1 MTEVHAPQLTAE
13 EASRIIAA
21 DIRAYPK
28 DGPDKREEHLRL
40 YSTLLS
46 REAIEAAWAHRY
58 AETAKPAP
66 FRRRWPPPQQS
77 SFLPAPQPVAD
88 AQPNNTSPPKGEV
101 VPLISK
107 GTMARLS
114 AIADQGVEYNEADAE
129 PEQLGQLVPFE
140 PEPEDQAEPPVYT
153 PKEIVRLNRQHAVIA
168 NLGGKCVIM
177 EFVPSSV
184 TPGATEPA
192 YQTFTSFRERYLNQY
207 VYDRLSGK
215 RMSVGQFW
223 LGHQR
228 RRQYEG
234 LDLVPHGPE
243 VLPGNIF
250 NLWRG
255 WGVDPKEGDWSL
267 LRKHVHEVLADADPK
282 FAEYILHWTAWVLQN
297 PAERPEAALTLRGGK
312 GSGKRVWGDVLMIIF
327 GEHGLQIF
335 DPAHL
340 TGKHNQ
346 HLQNKLFLFADEAFW
361 AGDRTAERTLKGVV
375 TEKRMMIEPKG
386 VNAFPWPNR
395 LSIYMAA
402 NADWVVPASHD
413 ERRYAVGNVNER
425 WKQNEDYFIPLFA
438 EIKGGGAAAM
448 LYDLLKLD
456 LGNWHPRKV
465 PQTKALLEQKMLSL
479 GGLEQWWVAMLNV
492 GELPQPDKKNPRR
505 VRSEL
510 LLEAAQNYSQRNK
523 YLNETEL
530 GTFMGKMGCKHHSDG
545 KRWGWIFP
553 PLPEA
558 REDWANAQAAI
569 GNDSNPTLKIGA

>member
-1 MTEVHAPQLTAE
+1 MFEQKRKL
-13 EASRIIAA
+13 
-21 DIRAYPK
+21 
-28 DGPDKREEHLRL
+28 GPDGRFVYDEPEGKVVELDVRARFNRRVAAAKPKPKPQEPKPQEEQ
-40 YSTLLS
+40 
-46 REAIEAAWAHRY
+46 EAA
-58 AETAKPAP
+58 
-66 FRRRWPPPQQS
+66 
-77 SFLPAPQPVAD
+77 
-88 AQPNNTSPPKGEV
+88 
-101 VPLISK
+101 ISK
-107 GTMARLS
+107 GTITRLS
-114 AIADQGVEYNEADAE
+114 AIADQGVEYNEDANE
-129 PEQLGQLVPFE
+129 PEPTAGQLVPFE
-140 PEPEDQAEPPVYT
+140 PEPEDEAEPPPVYT
-153 PKEIVRLNRQHAVIA
+153 PKEIIKLNRQHAVIA

-177 EFVPSSV
+177 EFVPSNV
-184 TPGATEPA
+184 TPGTTEPA

-207 VYDRLSGK
+207 VYDGGGK
-215 RMSVGQFW
+215 RMSLGQFW
-223 LGHQR
+223 LGHQH
-228 RRQYEG
+228 RRQYAG

-267 LRKHVHEVLADADPK
+267 LRKHVDEVLADGDPR

-312 GSGKRVWGDVLMIIF
+312 GSGKGVWGDVLMIIF

-413 ERRYAVGNVNER
+413 ERRYAVGNVNEC
-425 WKQNEDYFIPLFA
+425 WKQNEDYFIPLFD
-438 EIKGGGAAAM
+438 EIKAGGAAAM
-448 LYDLLKLD
+448 LYDLLNRP

-492 GELPQPDKKNPRR
+492 GELSQPDKKNPRR
-505 VRSEL
+505 VRSEF

-545 KRWGWIFP
+545 KKWGWIFP
-553 PLPEA
+553 PLPDA
-558 REDWANAQAAI
+558 REDWRKRAGGYWEWLEPNLEDW
-569 GNDSNPTLKIGA
+569 GVKPNEGG

>member
-1 MTEVHAPQLTAE
+1 MSEQLSPQPTAE
-13 EASRIIAA
+13 QASRIIAA
-21 DIRAYPK
+21 DIRAHP
-28 DGPDKREEHLRL
+28 PEPHKREEHVRL
-40 YSTLLS
+40 YGHLIPP
-46 REAIEAAWAHRY
+46 EAIEASWEERY
-58 AETAKPAP
+58 AELRKKPASGFVP
-66 FRRRWPPPQQS
+66 RIGNPKTKA
-77 SFLPAPQPVAD
+77 SFFVPAPQPVAEPD
-88 AQPNNTSPPKGEV
+88 AKDTE
-101 VPLISK
+101 PLISK
-107 GTMARLS
+107 GIMARLS
-114 AIADQGVEYNEADAE
+114 AIADQGVEYEPEPEA
-129 PEQLGQLVPFE
+129 EQLGQLVPFE
-140 PEPEDQAEPPVYT
+140 PEPEDDEASPPIYT
-153 PKEIVRLNRQHAVIA
+153 PKDIIKLNRQHAVIA

-207 VYDRLSGK
+207 VYDGGGK
-215 RMSVGQFW
+215 RMSLGQFW

-234 LDLVPHGPE
+234 LDLVPHGPK

-267 LRKHVHEVLADADPK
+267 LRKHVDAVLADGDPR

-312 GSGKRVWGDVLMIIF
+312 GSGKGVWGDVLMIIF

-425 WKQNEDYFIPLFA
+425 WKQNEDYFIPLFD
-438 EIKGGGAAAM
+438 EIKTGGAAAM
-448 LYDLLKLD
+448 LYDLLNLP

-510 LLEAAQNYSQRNK
+510 LLEAA
-523 YLNETEL
+523 

-553 PLPEA
+553 PKPA
-558 REDWANAQAAI
+558 RIGASALAAI
-569 GNDSNPTLKIGA
+569 GNGSNPISTTGA